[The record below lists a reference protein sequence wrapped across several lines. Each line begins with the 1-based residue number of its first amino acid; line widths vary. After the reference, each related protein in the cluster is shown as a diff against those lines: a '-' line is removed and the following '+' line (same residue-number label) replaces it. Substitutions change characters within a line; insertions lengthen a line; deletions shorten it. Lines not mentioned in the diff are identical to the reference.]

1 VLDGIVSLAAAA
13 VLHGVRPDAI
23 DHCLLGHA
31 TTNRGQRHSAQ
42 ALALRPILDLEMG
55 EGEGIG
61 AAMGALV
68 LKNAAQTFGSMT
80 IRQN

>member
-1 VLDGIVSLAAAA
+1 MALAAAA

-31 TTNRGQRHSAQ
+31 TTNRGQRHAAQ
-42 ALALRPILDLEMG
+42 VLGLKPVLDLEMG

-68 LKNAAQTFGSMT
+68 LKNAAHAFGSMT